1 MKVDGKTK
9 ITGIFGYPVEHT
21 FSPFIHNSGYEY
33 LGLNFVYIAFS
44 VHPDDLGRATK
55 SLTALNIAGV
65 NITVPHKEKVLR
77 YLDEISS
84 DAKKIGAVNT
94 VVNKNGKL
102 IGYNTDASGFLKS
115 LKEHIEPNGKQVV
128 LLGCGGAGKSI
139 AVSLASSKIKE
150 IFLYDIDLE
159 KSEKL
164 SKKILSFDVKSQVV
178 KTYEKLEDIV
188 NSSDI
193 LINATTV
200 GMREK
205 DTSPINLNWLNK
217 KIFVFDVIYNR
228 KTELIKM
235 AEKIGCK
242 CTGGLDMLLYQAV
255 ESFELWTG
263 KKAPVEVMR
272 KALVSALKL

>member
-1 MKVDGKTK
+1 MRVDGKTK

-21 FSPFIHNSGYEY
+21 LSPFIHNSGFEY
-33 LGLNFVYIAFS
+33 LGLNFIYVPFR
-44 VHPDDLGRATK
+44 VHPDDLGKAVA
-55 SLTALNIAGV
+55 SLRVLNIAGV
-65 NITVPHKEKVLR
+65 NVTVPHKERVLK

-102 IGYNTDASGFLKS
+102 KGYNTDASGFLKS
-115 LKEHIEPNGKQVV
+115 LKEHIEPAGKQVV

-150 IFLYDIDLE
+150 IFLYDIDLK

-164 SKKILSFDVKSQVV
+164 SKKILSFNVKSQIIKNYESLEKVV
-178 KTYEKLEDIV
+178 
-188 NSSDI
+188 SFCDI
-193 LINATTV
+193 LVNATTV
-200 GMREK
+200 GMREN
-205 DTSPINLNWLNK
+205 DNPLIRPEWLNRK
-217 KIFVFDVIYNR
+217 TFVYDIIYNC
-228 KTELIKM
+228 KTELIKL

-272 KALVSALKL
+272 NALVSALKL